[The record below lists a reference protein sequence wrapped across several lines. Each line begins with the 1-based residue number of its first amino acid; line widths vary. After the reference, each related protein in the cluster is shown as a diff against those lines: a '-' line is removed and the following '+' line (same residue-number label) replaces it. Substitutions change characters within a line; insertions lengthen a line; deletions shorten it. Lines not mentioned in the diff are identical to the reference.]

1 MVVMSDRHALRAAS
15 RLIHGHGEKTPA
27 EVLADVAAWCADNNV
42 TFDNYGSGELVESFE
57 SQVAERL
64 GYEAARFMPS
74 GTMAQ
79 QVALRVWSDGA
90 GSRRV
95 GMHPTAHLE
104 LHEERGYSHLHNLEA
119 TLVGP
124 SNTPMLAEH
133 LLAVPEKLAVLLTEL
148 PVREAGGQLP
158 TWDQLEELKGAARQR
173 GIPLHLDGARVWEC
187 AAGYGREYTE
197 ICAGFDSCYV
207 SFYKGIGAL
216 PGAMLLGSN
225 SFIEEATVWQKR
237 SGGNLFTLT
246 ANVASAAMQWEERL
260 ERMPSYLE
268 RARRMAASVGAVEGV
283 TVLPDPPHVNMMH
296 VVIGLDPEQALQ
308 ARDRVAEETKL
319 WLFGWVR
326 PADVPGQCRTE
337 IYVGDPAMDV
347 GDDELERAFTSL
359 MRDS

>member
-1 MVVMSDRHALRAAS
+1 MVVMTNREDLRAAS

-27 EVLADVAAWCADNNV
+27 DVLADVAAWCADNTV
-42 TFDNYGSGELVESFE
+42 TFDAYGRGELVESFE

-64 GYEAARFMPS
+64 GYETARFMPS

-79 QVALRVWSDGA
+79 QVALRVWSDAA
-90 GSRRV
+90 GSPKV

-104 LHEERGYSHLHNLEA
+104 LHEERGYSHLHGLQA

-148 PVREAGGQLP
+148 PVREAGGLLP
-158 TWDQLEELKGAARQR
+158 TWDQLEELKEAAHQHR
-173 GIPLHLDGARVWEC
+173 IPLHLDGARLWEC
-187 AAGYGREYTE
+187 SAGYGRDYTE

-207 SFYKGIGAL
+207 SFYKGIGAM
-216 PGAMLLGSN
+216 PGAMLLGSKG
-225 SFIEEATVWQKR
+225 FIEEATVWQKR

-260 ERMPSYLE
+260 AQMPSYLE

-283 TVLPDPPHVNMMH
+283 TVRPDPPHVNMMH
-296 VVIGLDPEQALQ
+296 VFIGLEADQALQ
-308 ARDRVAEETKL
+308 ARDRVAEETGL

-326 PADVPGQCRTE
+326 PADVPEQSRTE
-337 IYVGDPAMDV
+337 IYVGDAAMDV
-347 GDDELERAFTSL
+347 GDDELERAFSSL